1 MIIAIDFDGT
11 CVTHAFPKVGKDI
24 GAARILRALTE
35 KKHQLILYTMRDRDT
50 LKDAINWF
58 AENNIPLY
66 AVNNNPSQHKWTKS
80 PKVFAHLYIDDAA
93 LGTPLKF
100 DENISDRPFVNW
112 EKVEQLLKEKEII

>member
-1 MIIAIDFDGT
+1 
-11 CVTHAFPKVGKDI
+11 
-24 GAARILRALTE
+24 
-35 KKHQLILYTMRDRDT
+35 MRDRDT

-66 AVNNNPSQHKWTKS
+66 AVNNNPSQRKWTKS